1 MVSLFEGSPA
11 YQKGLRRGDV
21 IARILGQDTK
31 GWTSDQAVRQL
42 RGPKGTPVAIAI
54 KRAGYDNLID
64 LDVTR
69 DEIQI
74 PTVPAAFMLD
84 QTTGY
89 VRVSEFGEQTDAEL
103 GRALRELSR
112 QGMQRLVFD
121 LRNNPGGVLEAAV
134 AVADALLD
142 TGNIVSAEGRAPDAR
157 FRMDAK
163 PGQSLPGVD
172 LVVLVNGA
180 SASAAE
186 ILAGAIKDNHRGR
199 LVGRKTFG
207 KGLVQSVIPLADG
220 RALKLTT
227 SRYATPSGAMINER
241 GIEPDVT
248 LKGRES
254 VPGEPA
260 RDPEVKAAL
269 REFAHATRSQK
280 TRA

>member
-1 MVSLFEGSPA
+1 MLFRS
-11 YQKGLRRGDV
+11 
-21 IARILGQDTK
+21 
-31 GWTSDQAVRQL
+31 
-42 RGPKGTPVAIAI
+42 
-54 KRAGYDNLID
+54 
-64 LDVTR
+64 
-69 DEIQI
+69 
-74 PTVPAAFMLD
+74 
-84 QTTGY
+84 
-89 VRVSEFGEQTDAEL
+89 
-103 GRALRELSR
+103 
-112 QGMQRLVFD
+112 
-121 LRNNPGGVLEAAV
+121 
-134 AVADALLD
+134 
-142 TGNIVSAEGRAPDAR
+142 PDAR

-163 PGQSLPGVD
+163 PGQSLPGVE

-269 REFAHATRSQK
+269 REFAHATRSNK

>member
-1 MVSLFEGSPA
+1 MLFRSSDTTASDFDTVVKSLQKSHKIEG
-11 YQKGLRRGDV
+11 
-21 IARILGQDTK
+21 
-31 GWTSDQAVRQL
+31 AVL
-42 RGPKGTPVAIAI
+42 
-54 KRAGYDNLID
+54 
-64 LDVTR
+64 
-69 DEIQI
+69 
-74 PTVPAAFMLD
+74 
-84 QTTGY
+84 
-89 VRVSEFGEQTDAEL
+89 
-103 GRALRELSR
+103 
-112 QGMQRLVFD
+112 D

-163 PGQSLPGVD
+163 PGQSLPGVE

-269 REFAHATRSQK
+269 REFAHATRSNK